1 MTPMSTNSSDP
12 SGNDAQGH
20 VDLTSPVADASGAVQ
35 RLDGALLAVR
45 SVQEA
50 VLAGRVP
57 ADDAARGLLARVQ
70 LELVSIANSMEPV
83 R

>member
-1 MTPMSTNSSDP
+1 MSPNP
-12 SGNDAQGH
+12 SVPSVDGAQAL
-20 VDLTSPVADASGAVQ
+20 VDLAPPVADASSAVQ

-57 ADDAARGLLARVQ
+57 ANDAARGLLARVQ